1 MFLLAKVKRSCTF
14 ITVITQI
21 RTSSLNSDTSN
32 KNFKTKIPWKDY
44 NIYIYIYI
52 IKTYFVFFQ
61 EKYKTL
67 VEMSTNNTT
76 GNLLGYFYHQNFY
89 KFNGIDL
96 SRQVN
101 VTISPQINFTQKFEE
116 ENGETILT
124 IAEKQNKIFLSFS
137 LDSLIVT
144 E

>member
-1 MFLLAKVKRSCTF
+1 M
-14 ITVITQI
+14 
-21 RTSSLNSDTSN
+21 
-32 KNFKTKIPWKDY
+32 
-44 NIYIYIYI
+44 
-52 IKTYFVFFQ
+52 YFFP

-76 GNLLGYFYHQNFY
+76 GNLLGYLYHQNFY
-89 KFNGIDL
+89 KFNDIDL

-101 VTISPQINFTQKFEE
+101 MTISPQINFTQKFEE
-116 ENGETILT
+116 ENGETIFT
-124 IAEKQNKIFLSFS
+124 IAEKQNKMFLNFS

>member
-1 MFLLAKVKRSCTF
+1 
-14 ITVITQI
+14 
-21 RTSSLNSDTSN
+21 
-32 KNFKTKIPWKDY
+32 
-44 NIYIYIYI
+44 
-52 IKTYFVFFQ
+52 
-61 EKYKTL
+61 
-67 VEMSTNNTT
+67 MSTSNTT